1 MILVLAGTSE
11 GRKTALALEAEG
23 YKVMAAMA
31 TAYGGDLLEKDF
43 HGEISV
49 RPLNLEAMIELIRKR
64 GITKVI
70 DATHPFAEEV
80 STNAKAACLR
90 TGIDY
95 ERFEREV
102 SNVETGRG
110 VIKACDLEEAV
121 QLASGCSG
129 NIILT
134 VGSSKLECY
143 TRSLYPE
150 KLIVRILPVLS
161 SLEKCLELGIPPK
174 NIIAMQ
180 GPFDE
185 EINRLLFWRYDAALI
200 ISKDSG
206 PAGGTAEKIS
216 AAQSL
221 SIPIILIS
229 RPNSNPNPKQVQ

>member
-1 MILVLAGTSE
+1 VILVLAGTSE

-23 YKVMAAMA
+23 YKVMAATA
-31 TAYGGDLLEKDF
+31 TAYGGKLLKDIF
-43 HGEISV
+43 KGEISDK
-49 RPLNLEAMIELIRKR
+49 PLDKDSMIELIRKR
-64 GITKVI
+64 GVTKVI

-80 STNAKAACLR
+80 SSNAKEACLR

-95 ERFEREV
+95 ERLEREV

-110 VIKACDLEEAV
+110 VIKACDVEEAV
-121 QLASGCSG
+121 QLASGRSG
-129 NIILT
+129 NIFLT
-134 VGSSKLECY
+134 VGSSKLEYY
-143 TRSLYPE
+143 TRSLDPE

-185 EINRLLFWRYDAALI
+185 EINRLLFRCYDAALI

-216 AAQSL
+216 AARSL

-229 RPNSNPNPKQVQ
+229 RPNPKSNSK